1 MELQTERLAIFQL
14 LRSVSD
20 DDMTSGAG
28 WESVLNK
35 IFVSF
40 IIMKKTGKVRCT
52 VLVFCWQKL
61 SKVNNFQLCLF
72 VDENLYQFISSSSY
86 LQEPPFAKFPL
97 QINAQSWTS
106 RQEPLEPPSQLCTY
120 WSGQY
125 CTLAKIPIYYFAVF
139 LCLVV
144 KL

>member
-14 LRSVSD
+14 LRFVSD

-72 VDENLYQFISSSSY
+72 VDE
-86 LQEPPFAKFPL
+86 KPL
-97 QINAQSWTS
+97 SVH
-106 RQEPLEPPSQLCTY
+106 QL
-120 WSGQY
+120 
-125 CTLAKIPIYYFAVF
+125 
-139 LCLVV
+139 V
-144 KL
+144 KLPSRATFCQISTTNQRTILNVKTRTIRTSITAMYLLIRPVLHSR